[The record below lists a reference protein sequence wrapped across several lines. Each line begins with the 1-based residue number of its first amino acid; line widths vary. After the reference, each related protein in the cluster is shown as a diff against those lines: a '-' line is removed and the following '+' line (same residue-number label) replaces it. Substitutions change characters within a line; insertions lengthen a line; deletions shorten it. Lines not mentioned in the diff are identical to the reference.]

1 MRGVGAIIGED
12 HEKQKETL
20 EQVLSLPHQ
29 ADTQASLAKP
39 WCQELAG
46 ACARLV
52 DARDADAPLGQL
64 VALALETEQA
74 RHGSRE

>member
-1 MRGVGAIIGED
+1 L
-12 HEKQKETL
+12 Q
-20 EQVLSLPHQ
+20 
-29 ADTQASLAKP
+29 
-39 WCQELAG
+39 
-46 ACARLV
+46 RLV